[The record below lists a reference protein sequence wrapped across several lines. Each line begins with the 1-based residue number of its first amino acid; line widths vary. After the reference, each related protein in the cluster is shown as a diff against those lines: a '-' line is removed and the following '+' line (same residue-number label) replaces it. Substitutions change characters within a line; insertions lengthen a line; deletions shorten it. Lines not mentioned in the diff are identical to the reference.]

1 MTLWQDFRKR
11 IHSEWNG
18 TSDWLRCRTIKQCLH
33 PAQITLAKKLW
44 GELMDT
50 ELHADHDYGNPVRLI
65 AGNSSVNL
73 QHHYYIKMIKKHI
86 GSISFSHILEVGG
99 GYGNQ
104 YRVFKKMGFLGQ
116 WEIAD
121 FPELLEIQK
130 DFIDRV
136 CENPV
141 VTYSTLNHCWND
153 RPKQLLL
160 GTFSLNEMPLCDR
173 EIFEKNLTKYSHI
186 FIAHNH
192 EFDGIDN
199 YEYFKKLK
207 DRHCLEYNIKHF
219 KDPLYKSSWFWI
231 ASREANENRVTQ

>member
-1 MTLWQDFRKR
+1 M
-11 IHSEWNG
+11 
-18 TSDWLRCRTIKQCLH
+18 H

-44 GELMDT
+44 GELLDT

-86 GSISFSHILEVGG
+86 GSISFTHILEVGG

-141 VTYSTLNHCWND
+141 VTYSTLNHCCND

-173 EIFEKNLTKYSHI
+173 EIFEKSDEEIVEYLEQYDINKLDINRI
-186 FIAHNH
+186 FRYLENYIGDDNNNN
-192 EFDGIDN
+192 DIDN
-199 YEYFKKLK
+199 NSINSK
-207 DRHCLEYNIKHF
+207 
-219 KDPLYKSSWFWI
+219 
-231 ASREANENRVTQ
+231 